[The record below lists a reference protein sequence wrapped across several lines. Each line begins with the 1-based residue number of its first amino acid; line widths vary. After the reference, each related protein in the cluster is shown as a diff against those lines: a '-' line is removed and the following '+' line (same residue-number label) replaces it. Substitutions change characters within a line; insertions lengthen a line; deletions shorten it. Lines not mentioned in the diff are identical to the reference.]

1 MSSAGRGA
9 ESDVSF
15 PQVWVDFDLQY
26 NWCLTQI
33 ASVRAGRY
41 HINSPVVVS
50 SAQKVGVGPPC
61 ILRWSQVCPIVGHCV
76 PLVRADH
83 EASGR
88 TLCDSSGLE
97 NKAKQGRRTDVRFL
111 GGSRREREGF
121 TRISESNR
129 RRMERLYND
138 RRLDLHIIIR
148 YRLTVNAR
156 RIDSIDHGI
165 CVQQYTQCTRR
176 HYSPQSSSERPAR
189 RGLWTAVCAMNR
201 ATMRA
206 NGTI

>member
-1 MSSAGRGA
+1 M
-9 ESDVSF
+9 
-15 PQVWVDFDLQY
+15 
-26 NWCLTQI
+26 
-33 ASVRAGRY
+33 
-41 HINSPVVVS
+41 
-50 SAQKVGVGPPC
+50 GPPC

-76 PLVRADH
+76 PLVRADQ
-83 EASGR
+83 ASGR

-121 TRISESNR
+121 TLISESNR

-156 RIDSIDHGI
+156 RIDSIDHGMRTA
-165 CVQQYTQCTRR
+165 VHAVYTQAL
-176 HYSPQSSSERPAR
+176 QSSVIVGATCAERTLDCGLRYEPRYHAR
-189 RGLWTAVCAMNR
+189 
-201 ATMRA
+201 
-206 NGTI
+206 